1 MPTHTERT
9 ERAQHAR
16 TMLLKMLKPGDTVYT
31 VLRHVSKSGMQRRID
46 CYAIGKDRRLQYLSG
61 YMEALGLGKRG
72 KKDQGLVV
80 NGCGMDMGFHL
91 VYGLGTTL
99 WPNGTK
105 KPHGTRNGE
114 PDSAS
119 GYALK
124 HEWI

>member
-1 MPTHTERT
+1 MPMHTERS
-9 ERAQHAR
+9 EREQHAHA
-16 TMLLKMLKPGDTVYT
+16 MLLKMLKPGDTVYT

-46 CYAIGKDRRLQYLSG
+46 CYTIGKDRRLQYLSG
-61 YMEALGLGKRG
+61 YMEALGIAKRG
-72 KKDQGLVV
+72 RKDQGLVV

-91 VYGLGTTL
+91 VYGLGATL

-105 KPHGTRNGE
+105 KPHGMRNGE
-114 PDSAS
+114 PDLAG

>member
-1 MPTHTERT
+1 MTTQTERT
-9 ERAQHAR
+9 EREQHAR

-46 CYAIGKDRRLQYLSG
+46 CYTIGEDRRLQYLSG

-91 VYGLGTTL
+91 VNSLSITL
-99 WPNGTK
+99 FCPGKYT
-105 KPHGTRNGE
+105 HEG
-114 PDSAS
+114 A
-119 GYALK
+119 YALK